1 MSDLP
6 NATAVHNKA
15 MTFDLNFDVACVLIT
30 IVAIG
35 DANKDSR
42 LESLR
47 AVRMDP
53 RFRDDYR
60 ILCKFL
66 DKKHIPDSAECRHL
80 GLTVAAFFRG
90 QKIALVVSKSELPK
104 LKDGIAVVTDLPSGS
119 MIVCAMA
126 AAIRCNTQGG
136 QKEEEK

>member
-1 MSDLP
+1 MLQRSQKED
-6 NATAVHNKA
+6 A
-15 MTFDLNFDVACVLIT
+15 MAFNVDFDDASNLIT
-30 IVAIG
+30 VVATG
-35 DANKDSR
+35 RAGKTAR

-66 DKKHIPDSAECRHL
+66 DGKRVPDNDECRHL

-90 QKIALVVSKSELPK
+90 QKIALVVSKAELPK
-104 LKDGIAVVTDLPSGS
+104 LKDGIA
-119 MIVCAMA
+119 IF
-126 AAIRCNTQGG
+126 NTGRVELNVFN
-136 QKEEEK
+136 KLTSA